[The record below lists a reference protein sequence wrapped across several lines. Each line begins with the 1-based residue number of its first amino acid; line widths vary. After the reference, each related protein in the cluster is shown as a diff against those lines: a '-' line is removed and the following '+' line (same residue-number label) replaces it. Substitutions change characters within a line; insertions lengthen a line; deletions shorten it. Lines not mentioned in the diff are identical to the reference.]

1 MSHEQ
6 FPKQFSIMVKLP
18 NSFSFVMEPLPPYSF
33 RLTVRKPAGWPLFT
47 PFEVYENRT
56 LWTATHTRGH
66 LAGIKLIS
74 RGTTY
79 RPKISATIFLEDSLA
94 AEELDAIKRSLVHS
108 LGADSGLTEFYGLAR
123 EDDILRHVVDD
134 LYGMHSTGPDTIFP
148 EAALAILLQ
157 MAPLK
162 RSDEMMSCF
171 ISRYGKT
178 AEFDGRSIPVW
189 PLSERIAG
197 LDSLELAVACKLG
210 YRARHLVNLARKLE
224 DDVAFPTMEDL
235 ERLEP
240 DEAKRKLLELPG
252 IGDYSADI
260 INPHGG
266 FPIDAWSVEVFGKL
280 FYGEEP
286 TDKRRAIEGIKREG
300 QRRWGKWSWMAF
312 FYVVQ
317 DLKKLSR
324 KLNTKL
330 RLE

>member
-1 MSHEQ
+1 
-6 FPKQFSIMVKLP
+6 
-18 NSFSFVMEPLPPYSF
+18 MEPLPPYSF
-33 RLTVRKPAGWPLFT
+33 SLTVRKPAGWPLFT

-56 LWTATHTRGH
+56 LWTATHIIGH
-66 LAGIKLIS
+66 LAGIKLVS
-74 RGTTY
+74 RGTTE
-79 RPKISATIFLEDSLA
+79 RPKIAATIFLEDSPA
-94 AEELDAIKRSLVHS
+94 VEELDAIRTVLAHS
-108 LGADSGLTEFYGLAR
+108 LGADGDLTEFYDLAR
-123 EDDILRHVVDD
+123 EDGILRHVVED
-134 LYGMHSTGPDTIFP
+134 LYGMQSTGPDTIFP

-171 ISRYGKT
+171 IRKYGET

-189 PLSERIAG
+189 PLPERIAG
-197 LDSLELAVACKLG
+197 LDPQELAGACKLG

-224 DDVAFPTMEDL
+224 EDEAFPTMDEL
-235 ERLEP
+235 EMLEP
-240 DEAKRKLLELPG
+240 DEARRKLLELPG

-286 TDKRRAIEGIKREG
+286 KDKRRAIDGIKREG
-300 QRRWGKWSWMAF
+300 LRRWGKWSWMAF

-317 DLKKLSR
+317 DLENLSR

-330 RLE
+330 RLD

>member
-1 MSHEQ
+1 
-6 FPKQFSIMVKLP
+6 MVKLLNP
-18 NSFSFVMEPLPPYSF
+18 FSFVIDPIPPYSF

-47 PFEVYENRT
+47 PFELYENRT
-56 LWTATHTRGH
+56 LWTATHIQSH
-66 LAGIKLIS
+66 LVGIRLTSK
-74 RGTTY
+74 GTTE
-79 RPKISATIFLEDSLA
+79 RPRISATIFLKDSQAPEKLDSIKSSLA
-94 AEELDAIKRSLVHS
+94 HS
-108 LGADSGLTEFYGLAR
+108 LGADGDLTEFYEIAR
-123 EDDILRHVVDD
+123 EDDILRHVVED
-134 LYGMHSTGPDTIFP
+134 LYGMQSTGPDTIFP

-171 ISRYGKT
+171 ISRYGEA
-178 AEFDGRSIPVW
+178 AEFDGRVIPVW
-189 PLSERIAG
+189 PLPERIAG
-197 LDSLELAVACKLG
+197 LDPQELAVACKLG
-210 YRARHLVNLARKLE
+210 YRARHLVNLARKLKE
-224 DDVAFPTMEDL
+224 DVAFPTMEGL

-240 DEAKRKLLELPG
+240 DEAKRRLLELPG

-286 TDKRRAIEGIKREG
+286 KDKRRAIEGIKREG
-300 QRRWGKWSWMAF
+300 LRRWGKWSWMAF

-317 DLKKLSR
+317 DLENLSR
-324 KLNTKL
+324 KLNTTL